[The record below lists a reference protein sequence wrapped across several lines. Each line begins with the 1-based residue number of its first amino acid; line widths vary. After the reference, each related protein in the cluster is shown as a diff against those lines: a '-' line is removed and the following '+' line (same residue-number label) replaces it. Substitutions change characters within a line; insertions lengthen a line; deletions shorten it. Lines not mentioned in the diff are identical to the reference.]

1 VFEELTMKQQMQV
14 AAAHAVRNSTAQV
27 VGYRVTLVP
36 SGESPA
42 DEPLLF
48 GGRMEIYATDPRAEH
63 VFTPGRKFVLDLS
76 TVDDEPLV
84 PPAEIPAAADAAA
97 DGPAAE
103 TTPGETSPASED
115 PPAEDLPAA
124 A

>member
-1 VFEELTMKQQMQV
+1 MKQQMQV

-36 SGESPA
+36 GGESPA

-48 GGRMEIYATDPRAEH
+48 GGRMEIYATDLCAER
-63 VFTPGRKFVLDLS
+63 VFAPGRQFVLDLS
-76 TVDDEPLV
+76 TADDAPLV
-84 PPAEIPAAADAAA
+84 PPAEIQAAA

-103 TTPGETSPASED
+103 TTTGEASPASAD

>member
-1 VFEELTMKQQMQV
+1 MKQQLQV
-14 AAAHAVRNSTAQV
+14 AAAHAVRNSVDQV
-27 VGYRVTLVP
+27 IGFRVTLVP
-36 SGESPA
+36 SGETPA

-48 GGRMEIYATDPRAEH
+48 GGRMEIYATDPRAER
-63 VFTPGRKFVLDLS
+63 VFAAGRQFVLDLS
-76 TVDDEPLV
+76 TADDEPLV

-97 DGPAAE
+97 DGRAAN
-103 TTPGETSPASED
+103 TPPGEASPASAD